1 MSSKISNLSGE
12 KETERVREW
21 ERDNFYRTTIKWEN
35 KSRYLTIRKKKKV
48 LLNKNLDFLKFFF
61 FTNTSYCTLREIVR
75 ELSINSSINRLI
87 DCFLIRQNIRNI
99 MQSN

>member
-35 KSRYLTIRKKKKV
+35 KSRYLTIWKKKKSFI
-48 LLNKNLDFLKFFF
+48 K
-61 FTNTSYCTLREIVR
+61 
-75 ELSINSSINRLI
+75 
-87 DCFLIRQNIRNI
+87 
-99 MQSN
+99 